1 MGVVRSD
8 TSSTAS
14 FIASKTALSDSEVAE
29 TYKFATDPF
38 GRVLVVAVSR
48 ARRWLHVDSSATRLR
63 IEHSCDIRAS
73 TSRADSP
80 LDDVLSVK
88 IEDSAVRLARTEFMM
103 TPVHYGFY
111 QGSFVFATER
121 KHLWALPD
129 CSVSTLRPG
138 QTLIVDGTMAPHTG
152 DARPRE
158 RPQIDRAVTAA
169 AAIDRLRPLLLASFE
184 RIRGERGAVL
194 FSGGVDSSLVALLAR
209 GVLKQMLLVS
219 CSVPNSQDARVAPV
233 TADALGIPITTAE
246 LSTDVLWTVLPEV
259 IYAIERWSRMD
270 VEIGLPFFF
279 ASRTASKSGY
289 DLVLSGQGPDE
300 LFAGYSKH
308 ASLLDAKGPEALESE
323 LWDSTMRTPETN
335 IERDEKAIGSGGCD
349 AFFPYLDRHFVL
361 SSHSL
366 PATMKIRKGPDKERK
381 WILRRL
387 AIEMGLPEEIALRSK
402 KATQYSSGSSDMLA
416 RTVVDNVQVKER
428 PNKKQT
434 GVLIQAVLDRI
445 AAMLGFPVSPSKSA
459 TSVRFDTEPTSS
471 FVETLGV
478 PTHHQ

>member
-1 MGVVRSD
+1 
-8 TSSTAS
+8 
-14 FIASKTALSDSEVAE
+14 
-29 TYKFATDPF
+29 
-38 GRVLVVAVSR
+38 
-48 ARRWLHVDSSATRLR
+48 
-63 IEHSCDIRAS
+63 
-73 TSRADSP
+73 
-80 LDDVLSVK
+80 
-88 IEDSAVRLARTEFMM
+88 
-103 TPVHYGFY
+103 
-111 QGSFVFATER
+111 
-121 KHLWALPD
+121 
-129 CSVSTLRPG
+129 
-138 QTLIVDGTMAPHTG
+138 
-152 DARPRE
+152 
-158 RPQIDRAVTAA
+158 
-169 AAIDRLRPLLLASFE
+169 
-184 RIRGERGAVL
+184 
-194 FSGGVDSSLVALLAR
+194 
-209 GVLKQMLLVS
+209 
-219 CSVPNSQDARVAPV
+219 
-233 TADALGIPITTAE
+233 
-246 LSTDVLWTVLPEV
+246 
-259 IYAIERWSRMD
+259 
-270 VEIGLPFFF
+270 
-279 ASRTASKSGY
+279 
-289 DLVLSGQGPDE
+289 LVLSGQGPDE